1 MDIEKINVGGTQY
14 DVCDTVA
21 RAALSDEFSTGGTY
35 AVGDYCIYEN
45 TLYKF
50 TAAKEPGAWD
60 ASKVAATQI
69 GDELSQLN
77 GKIITVNN
85 GVVKIGGVAILQR
98 GVQTITLSTTE
109 QDYTIDFNEDF
120 LGWPSVTF
128 SVQRA
133 GYASQTYAVLKSR
146 GAQGFTITAASG
158 ANSNLAVTIS
168 WIAMYTP
175 D

>member
-1 MDIEKINVGGTQY
+1 MASQNPADTAGCLRRLSSGVCGCPGSPAACGQY
-14 DVCDTVA
+14 
-21 RAALSDEFSTGGTY
+21 
-35 AVGDYCIYEN
+35 
-45 TLYKF
+45 
-50 TAAKEPGAWD
+50 
-60 ASKVAATQI
+60 
-69 GDELSQLN
+69 

>member
-77 GKIITVNN
+77 GKITLRASKFLTTGAYQTAGTVKYIDTGIGFKSGDICVVYSAN
-85 GVVKIGGVAILQR
+85 GSETSNIIYVPCVKEDHWYISCNTPAVGGGPDGFQ
-98 GVQTITLSTTE
+98 
-109 QDYTIDFNEDF
+109 
-120 LGWPSVTF
+120 
-128 SVQRA
+128 
-133 GYASQTYAVLKSR
+133 VLVINIQS
-146 GAQGFTITAASG
+146 
-158 ANSNLAVTIS
+158 
-168 WIAMYTP
+168 
-175 D
+175 